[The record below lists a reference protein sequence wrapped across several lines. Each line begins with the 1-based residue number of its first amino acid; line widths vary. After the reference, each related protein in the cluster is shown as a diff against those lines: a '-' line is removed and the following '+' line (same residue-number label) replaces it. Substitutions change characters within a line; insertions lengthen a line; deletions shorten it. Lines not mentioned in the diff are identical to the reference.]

1 MCDKCKDAMHKHY
14 VCKCG
19 KEFDNGISLQHH
31 EMNCLK
37 YKEWKKEQEYIKE
50 SKRLPNGLFKCENPD
65 CNNEHDGSYGSGRF
79 CCNKCRMHV
88 IGKRSY
94 ETRVKNGNFVCN
106 FNLKKYHAN
115 RSHKEWTCTI
125 CGEVF
130 STRSSMQQHRKDVHQ
145 WKKGMAWNKG
155 LTKETS
161 ESIRLCAEKN
171 SILLKGKSHRQTK
184 ETREKLSIA
193 RSRILDN
200 PNSGG
205 FKDVK
210 WYHVSNLNGEDFV
223 VRGHWEENVA
233 NKLTSTGVLW
243 VRNKW
248 LHYIKDGINRTYNP
262 DFYLPNT
269 NEYIEVK
276 GYYSESDKEKMR
288 LVLENNPGTRIYFIG
303 QKQYQDFIDGKIIL
317 NDSLLLT

>member
-31 EMNCLK
+31 EMSCLK
-37 YKEWKKEQEYIKE
+37 YKEWKKEQKNIRE
-50 SKRLPNGLFKCENPD
+50 SKRLPNGLFKCENPG
-65 CNNEHDGSYGSGRF
+65 CTNEHDGSYGSGRF
-79 CCNKCRMHV
+79 CCNKCRRIYSGLMSNATMNNNGIRKIVARKAANTIHKNINDGTYIP
-88 IGKRSY
+88 IGHSQ
-94 ETRVKNGNFVCN
+94 
-106 FNLKKYHAN
+106 
-115 RSHKEWTCTI
+115 S
-125 CGEVF
+125 
-130 STRSSMQQHRKDVHQ
+130 
-145 WKKGMAWNKG
+145 
-155 LTKETS
+155 
-161 ESIRLCAEKN
+161 
-171 SILLKGKSHRQTK
+171 K

-233 NKLTSTGVLW
+233 NRLNSNGVLW
-243 VRNKW
+243 VRNRW
-248 LHYIKDGINRTYNP
+248 LHYIRDGISRTYNP

-288 LVLENNPGTRIYFIG
+288 LVLENNPGIRIYFIG